1 MKRQARGPKRKA
13 TRRPARKARGEVD
26 RLIGKLDELVGGV
39 NRIVKSMGNA
49 PPRQAEPMLAAPP
62 PRRKRLPA
70 LGRDR
75 ALRMDGSRL
84 IPIRL
89 DHIRPIDQ
97 LYGYADVKSFF
108 ASYFEAFAAGQ
119 TVPPLLLSGLP
130 GLGKTHFTIAYTLS
144 HPQLT
149 LVAADERALTH
160 GLEDLVQTLGAY
172 RDRRFVLFFDD
183 VNAQTLDWT
192 SFRHQVGGML
202 ALPPN
207 LAIVVASNFGFPGAI
222 RSRCTNFEFRP
233 MDAQM
238 ARSMI
243 CGYLQQRLAMAEPRA
258 ALLDVMTADF
268 VEQYVNGPLEDLTAR
283 SLIGYFETLAG
294 DEPRRQRL
302 MDESLAEMVR
312 EPDED
317 AFVRSNQRVME
328 QMQRSGAWQ
337 EIRKVKPAE

>member
-1 MKRQARGPKRKA
+1 MKRQSRVKKA
-13 TRRPARKARGEVD
+13 GSSRRPARKASSSID

-39 NRIVKSMGNA
+39 NRIVKSMDGSA
-49 PPRQAEPMLAAPP
+49 PRQAPP
-62 PRRKRLPA
+62 PLAPASTRRKPPAPLARGRAFRLA
-70 LGRDR
+70 
-75 ALRMDGSRL
+75 GSRL
-84 IPIRL
+84 VAFRP
-89 DHIRPIDQ
+89 DHIRPIEQ

-108 ASYFEAFAAGQ
+108 SSYFEAFAAGQ

-130 GLGKTHFTIAYTLS
+130 GLGKTHFTMAYTLA

-149 LVAADERALTH
+149 LVAAEEKVLVS

-202 ALPPN
+202 ALPSN

-233 MDAQM
+233 MDAPA

-243 CGYLQQRLAMAEPRA
+243 CGYLQQHLAMAEPRP

-283 SLIGYFETLAG
+283 SLIGYFEALAG
-294 DEPRRQRL
+294 DEARRQRL

-337 EIRKVKPAE
+337 EIRKVRPAE